1 MEKEPN
7 LMQTFDLMQTFE
19 AAYVIAMAL
28 KHRNNP
34 NLETARQLHNA
45 VDALLTLAP
54 ANTVHNFLGAENDG

>member
-7 LMQTFDLMQTFE
+7 LMQTFE

-28 KHRNNP
+28 KHRNTP

-45 VDALLTLAP
+45 VDAFLLLLPQT
-54 ANTVHNFLGAENDG
+54 NGI